1 MAESAKRSKKYPGMT
16 AKMARGTVHPETRR
30 KRAAAEAK
38 RQKASGGGFEGP
50 EQGKRVVKNPPR
62 GGGQRGAEDEQRGSG
77 RRTRLEGKGIGT
89 TKGARLSSRGG
100 QEMPTGGGGPGPRMP
115 KRGASPRR
123 GGPTS
128 GEGVR
133 SGPANVLS
141 AKGGPRSVHDPSR
154 LARMHVPVTGARAP
168 GPGGRRTGSSRVDRS
183 AEGVR
188 SGPPTKA
195 NRPKKPT
202 KPRGQRSQS
211 WR

>member
-89 TKGARLSSRGG
+89 TKGVRLSSRGG
-100 QEMPTGGGGPGPRMP
+100 QEMPTGGGGRGPSMP
-115 KRGASPRR
+115 KGGASRR
-123 GGPTS
+123 GPSGDVRVSGGGP
-128 GEGVR
+128 V
-133 SGPANVLS
+133 S
-141 AKGGPRSVHDPSR
+141 AKVGGKMP
-154 LARMHVPVTGARAP
+154 AP
-168 GPGGRRTGSSRVDRS
+168 GASSARRLPAKTAGKGSAASQMGGIRRRRRVG
-183 AEGVR
+183 EHTQG
-188 SGPPTKA
+188 
-195 NRPKKPT
+195 
-202 KPRGQRSQS
+202 RGRME
-211 WR
+211 